1 MKKHKKLFTA
11 ICIGVMALTSLNSLG
26 SDNQAK
32 AYRYSYNSTMT
43 WSGGLYTNPWY
54 VWSQSNPYTIYK
66 NDLTGQF
73 SVHQHTGAFQHAYN
87 IMIDG
92 WGSAPASFR

>member
-43 WSGGLYTNPWY
+43 WSGGYTNPWY
-54 VWSQSNPYTIYK
+54 RWVKSDPYTIYR
-66 NDLTGQF
+66 NSLTGETRRY
-73 SVHQHTGAFQHAYN
+73 QHIGTFDHTFR